1 MLRKALIP
9 DLSQRFKMVL
19 LAELK
24 VAGLVNR
31 RYVGDVLFS
40 MKQAKDT
47 NQFQVVPP
55 SVLLIIV
62 RQPAVFTRT
71 PMYRPFEFFK

>member
-1 MLRKALIP
+1 MSRIWLEKPILLRKALIP

-47 NQFQVVPP
+47 NQFQVMPP
-55 SVLLIIV
+55 SVLLMIL
-62 RQPAVFTRT
+62 R
-71 PMYRPFEFFK
+71 